1 MPIDERKLY
10 TAVKAS
16 VLNKETMKLLPT
28 LHPVILLDLNDGTDR
43 ILLAHDEHGNQIY
56 WPVGRLENRSVL
68 VQGVTRMGKTY
79 FVTTKLMMG
88 LHKLGYRV
96 IVFDSSAPSY
106 SMHEL
111 KKCGY
116 DEADIAEHFCHGEA
130 LEPKEILNEF
140 INAIDKI
147 YIINNELDANGM
159 DTLCKLLFQYQRE
172 QFEEKEEN
180 TPPLFVVFEEAG
192 DNSKEIGGNIIY
204 NSENVKRL
212 YNQGSKLRL
221 SVISV
226 LQMFVGTGSQRFRR
240 MASQSSLKVFFKS
253 STDYIRYF
261 LETIPPEIKE
271 RAKAKLPTFS
281 VGEAVICGDFEDTDG
296 TLHTGGYIAKI

>member
-1 MPIDERKLY
+1 MVIEQKIVPVKLYQKSLSAVEQALLYEHQGEPILLFSDSYFKELFPSPIVDHKALIKILSESGYLIINYTEKQCYRMPIDERKLY

-28 LHPVILLDLNDGTDR
+28 LHPVILPDLNDGTDR

-192 DNSKEIGGNIIY
+192 DNS
-204 NSENVKRL
+204 
-212 YNQGSKLRL
+212 
-221 SVISV
+221 
-226 LQMFVGTGSQRFRR
+226 
-240 MASQSSLKVFFKS
+240 
-253 STDYIRYF
+253 
-261 LETIPPEIKE
+261 
-271 RAKAKLPTFS
+271 
-281 VGEAVICGDFEDTDG
+281 
-296 TLHTGGYIAKI
+296 